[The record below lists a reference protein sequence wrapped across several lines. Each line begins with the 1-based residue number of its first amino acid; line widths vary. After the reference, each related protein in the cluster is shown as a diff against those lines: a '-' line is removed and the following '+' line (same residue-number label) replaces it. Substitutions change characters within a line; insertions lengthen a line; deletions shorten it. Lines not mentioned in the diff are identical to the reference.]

1 MPCQREVPA
10 VAALQHEFNDQ
21 GLVLIAIDL
30 DDDRAALEA
39 FRDKYGTSFPV
50 AVENDDRMRKAFGV
64 RGCPATVIIDRK
76 GRMVGRAGGGDGD
89 WTSDAARALARSL
102 LGARMAS
109 GPAPARKRQ
118 ARKSVHLMTA
128 VAPND
133 TKLNEIL
140 DEAAAALKAGDEVK
154 ILFDAQSVGAL
165 RMNAQKTP
173 LQDAPFTDAQR
184 RAAARRLG
192 VPQSA
197 APRNQLDYIQLLA
210 KAGAKVLVNE
220 NAVHAFGLA
229 DDEIHPIAKRVSV
242 EDMER
247 IVDDSDAC
255 LNYSRE

>member
-1 MPCQREVPA
+1 MIA
-10 VAALQHEFNDQ
+10 V
-21 GLVLIAIDL
+21 DL
-30 DDDRAALEA
+30 DDDRAALDA

-64 RGCPATVIIDRK
+64 QGCPATVIIDRK

>member
-1 MPCQREVPA
+1 
-10 VAALQHEFNDQ
+10 
-21 GLVLIAIDL
+21 
-30 DDDRAALEA
+30 
-39 FRDKYGTSFPV
+39 
-50 AVENDDRMRKAFGV
+50 MRKAFGV
-64 RGCPATVIIDRK
+64 QGCPATVIIDRK

>member
-1 MPCQREVPA
+1 
-10 VAALQHEFNDQ
+10 
-21 GLVLIAIDL
+21 
-30 DDDRAALEA
+30 
-39 FRDKYGTSFPV
+39 
-50 AVENDDRMRKAFGV
+50 MRKAFGV

>member
-1 MPCQREVPA
+1 MLRDV
-10 VAALQHEFNDQ
+10 
-21 GLVLIAIDL
+21 
-30 DDDRAALEA
+30 EA

-64 RGCPATVIIDRK
+64 QGCPATVIIDRK

-102 LGARMAS
+102 LGARTAS
-109 GPAPARKRQ
+109 GPAPARTRQ

>member
-1 MPCQREVPA
+1 MIA
-10 VAALQHEFNDQ
+10 V
-21 GLVLIAIDL
+21 DL
-30 DDDRAALEA
+30 DDDRDALEA
-39 FRDKYGTSFPV
+39 FRDKFGTSFPV
-50 AVENDDRMRKAFGV
+50 AVENEDRMRKAFSV
-64 RGCPATVIIDRK
+64 RGCPATVLIDRN
-76 GRMVGRAGGGDGD
+76 GRMVGRASGGDGD
-89 WTSDAARALARSL
+89 WTSDAARALAKSL
-102 LGARMAS
+102 LGAPTPS
-109 GPAPARKRQ
+109 GLTRARTRQ
-118 ARKSVHLMTA
+118 ARKSVHLMSA

-173 LQDAPFTDAQR
+173 LEDAPFTDAQR

>member
-1 MPCQREVPA
+1 
-10 VAALQHEFNDQ
+10 
-21 GLVLIAIDL
+21 
-30 DDDRAALEA
+30 
-39 FRDKYGTSFPV
+39 
-50 AVENDDRMRKAFGV
+50 MRKAFGV
-64 RGCPATVIIDRK
+64 QGCPATVIIDRK

-102 LGARMAS
+102 LGARMTS

-173 LQDAPFTDAQR
+173 LEEAPFTDAQR

>member
-1 MPCQREVPA
+1 M
-10 VAALQHEFNDQ
+10 
-21 GLVLIAIDL
+21 IAIDL
-30 DDDRAALEA
+30 DDDRDALEA

-50 AVENDDRMRKAFGV
+50 AVESDDRMNKAFGV
-64 RGCPATVIIDRK
+64 RGCPATVLVDRS
-76 GRMVGRAGGGDGD
+76 GRMVGRSGGGDGD
-89 WTSDAARALARSL
+89 WTSGAARALAKSL
-102 LGARMAS
+102 LGAPTPS
-109 GPAPARKRQ
+109 GLARARTRQ
-118 ARKSVHLMTA
+118 ARKSVHLMSA

-133 TKLNEIL
+133 AKLNEIL
-140 DEAAAALKAGDEVK
+140 DEAAASLKAGDEVK

-165 RMNAQKTP
+165 RMNAHKTP
-173 LQDAPFTDAQR
+173 LEDAPFTNAQR
-184 RAAARRLG
+184 RAVARRLG

-229 DDEIHPIAKRVSV
+229 DGEIHPIAKRVPV
-242 EDMER
+242 EDMEK

>member
-1 MPCQREVPA
+1 
-10 VAALQHEFNDQ
+10 
-21 GLVLIAIDL
+21 
-30 DDDRAALEA
+30 
-39 FRDKYGTSFPV
+39 
-50 AVENDDRMRKAFGV
+50 MRKAFGV
-64 RGCPATVIIDRK
+64 QGCPATVIIDRK

-102 LGARMAS
+102 LGARTAS

-140 DEAAAALKAGDEVK
+140 DEAAAALEAGDEVK

>member
-1 MPCQREVPA
+1 
-10 VAALQHEFNDQ
+10 
-21 GLVLIAIDL
+21 
-30 DDDRAALEA
+30 
-39 FRDKYGTSFPV
+39 
-50 AVENDDRMRKAFGV
+50 MRKAFGV
-64 RGCPATVIIDRK
+64 QGCPATVIIDRK

-229 DDEIHPIAKRVSV
+229 DDEIHPIAKRISV

>member
-1 MPCQREVPA
+1 
-10 VAALQHEFNDQ
+10 
-21 GLVLIAIDL
+21 
-30 DDDRAALEA
+30 
-39 FRDKYGTSFPV
+39 
-50 AVENDDRMRKAFGV
+50 MRKAFGV
-64 RGCPATVIIDRK
+64 HGCPATVIIDRK

-102 LGARMAS
+102 LGARTAS
-109 GPAPARKRQ
+109 GPAPARTRQ

-173 LQDAPFTDAQR
+173 LEDAPFTDAQR
-184 RAAARRLG
+184 RAAARRLR

>member
-1 MPCQREVPA
+1 
-10 VAALQHEFNDQ
+10 
-21 GLVLIAIDL
+21 
-30 DDDRAALEA
+30 
-39 FRDKYGTSFPV
+39 
-50 AVENDDRMRKAFGV
+50 MRKAFGV

-173 LQDAPFTDAQR
+173 LEEAPFTDAQR

>member
-1 MPCQREVPA
+1 
-10 VAALQHEFNDQ
+10 
-21 GLVLIAIDL
+21 
-30 DDDRAALEA
+30 
-39 FRDKYGTSFPV
+39 
-50 AVENDDRMRKAFGV
+50 
-64 RGCPATVIIDRK
+64 
-76 GRMVGRAGGGDGD
+76 
-89 WTSDAARALARSL
+89 
-102 LGARMAS
+102 MAS

-140 DEAAAALKAGDEVK
+140 DEAAAALEAGDEVK

-165 RMNAQKTP
+165 RMNAHKTP
-173 LQDAPFTDAQR
+173 LEDAPFTDAQR
-184 RAAARRLG
+184 RAAAKRLG

>member
-1 MPCQREVPA
+1 
-10 VAALQHEFNDQ
+10 
-21 GLVLIAIDL
+21 
-30 DDDRAALEA
+30 
-39 FRDKYGTSFPV
+39 
-50 AVENDDRMRKAFGV
+50 
-64 RGCPATVIIDRK
+64 VIIDRK

>member
-1 MPCQREVPA
+1 
-10 VAALQHEFNDQ
+10 
-21 GLVLIAIDL
+21 
-30 DDDRAALEA
+30 
-39 FRDKYGTSFPV
+39 
-50 AVENDDRMRKAFGV
+50 
-64 RGCPATVIIDRK
+64 
-76 GRMVGRAGGGDGD
+76 MVGRAGGGDGD

-173 LQDAPFTDAQR
+173 LEDAPFTDAQR
-184 RAAARRLG
+184 RAAARRLR

>member
-1 MPCQREVPA
+1 MIA
-10 VAALQHEFNDQ
+10 V
-21 GLVLIAIDL
+21 DL

-39 FRDKYGTSFPV
+39 FRDKFGTSFPV
-50 AVENDDRMRKAFGV
+50 AVENDDRMGKAFGV
-64 RGCPATVIIDRK
+64 RGCPATVLVDRK

-89 WTSDAARALARSL
+89 WTSDAARALAQSL
-102 LGARMAS
+102 LGIRPAPV
-109 GPAPARKRQ
+109 PAPARNRQ
-118 ARKSVHLMTA
+118 ARKSVHLMSA

-133 TKLNEIL
+133 SKLNEIL
-140 DEAAAALKAGDEVK
+140 DEAAASLKAGDEVK

-165 RMNAQKTP
+165 RMNAHKTP
-173 LQDAPFTDAQR
+173 LEDAPFTNAQR

-192 VPQSA
+192 VPESA

-220 NAVHAFGLA
+220 NAVQAFGLA
-229 DDEIHPIAKRVSV
+229 DGEIHPIAKRVPV
-242 EDMER
+242 EDMEK

>member
-1 MPCQREVPA
+1 
-10 VAALQHEFNDQ
+10 
-21 GLVLIAIDL
+21 
-30 DDDRAALEA
+30 
-39 FRDKYGTSFPV
+39 
-50 AVENDDRMRKAFGV
+50 MRKAFGV
-64 RGCPATVIIDRK
+64 QGCPATVIIDRK

-140 DEAAAALKAGDEVK
+140 DEAAAALKAGDVVK

>member
-1 MPCQREVPA
+1 
-10 VAALQHEFNDQ
+10 
-21 GLVLIAIDL
+21 
-30 DDDRAALEA
+30 
-39 FRDKYGTSFPV
+39 
-50 AVENDDRMRKAFGV
+50 MRKAFGV

-229 DDEIHPIAKRVSV
+229 DDEIHPIAKRISV